1 MTPHNA
7 RPRVDQYAEEIADNA
22 CDLAD
27 TATPEA
33 WSAEAKDDVL
43 EAIDTL
49 VGALCA
55 LGPDTAKALAPVMA
69 ATADARR
76 QLGLAD
82 REEEGAGPGPG
93 APGPRPVRR
102 SRRVGLGPG
111 FQGIRT
117 GS

>member
-7 RPRVDQYAEEIADNA
+7 RPRVEQYAEEIADNA

-27 TATPEA
+27 TARPEA
-33 WSAEAKDDVL
+33 WSTEAKDDVL

-49 VGALCA
+49 AGALCA
-55 LGPDTAKALAPVMA
+55 LGPDTAKARAPVRA
-69 ATADARR
+69 ATAGARR

-82 REEEGAGPGPG
+82 GEEAGPGPG
-93 APGPRPVRR
+93 ARGRRPVRR
-102 SRRVGLGPG
+102 ARRGLCPG
-111 FQGIRT
+111 FKGVRS